1 MNSSYLLQSTIPVVD
16 LNDFYGTGKEKFVRD
31 LGHAMRSVGFVAVVN
46 SSIDKEQRNRVYE
59 LSQKFFSQEQP
70 AKLQLQKQEYSGER
84 GYVNIESPKESSV
97 HGFDT
102 KEFFH
107 IGQELSAESLK
118 NLGYPE
124 NVWPDDHEFKSTMTA
139 LYQNMIRLIPPIAEA
154 VSLALGA
161 SASFLNEKMTNGD
174 HLMRLIHYPKTLTGQ
189 WAAEHTDLNLL
200 TFLPPATNE
209 GLQVK
214 LQNGDWVPVNV
225 PDNAVIVNCGDMLQN
240 LTNGEF
246 RSAVHRVENVTGN
259 ERYSIVLF
267 SHTQNDTP
275 LDPLPACIER
285 TGSVQHYPNATRKEL
300 LEYYLVAL
308 GRASHEMK
316 SRVAGSGILDRIGKL
331 ENSHALKIRQ
341 KVLQQLNLIDEAIN

>member
-1 MNSSYLLQSTIPVVD
+1 MDSIQLLQSTIPVVD
-16 LNDFYGTGKEKFVRD
+16 LNDFYGPRKEKFVCD
-31 LGHAMRSVGFVAVVN
+31 FGQAMRSVGFVAVVN
-46 SSIDKEQRNRVYE
+46 SSIDKEQRNQVYE
-59 LSQKFFSQEQP
+59 LAKKFFSQEQST
-70 AKLQLQKQEYSGER
+70 KLQLQKQENSGER

-97 HGFDT
+97 TGFDT

-107 IGQELSAESLK
+107 IGHELSAESLK
-118 NLGYPE
+118 ELGYPE
-124 NVWPDDHEFKSTMTA
+124 NIWPEDLQFKSTMKD
-139 LYQNMIRLIPPIAEA
+139 LYQNLILLIPPIAEA
-154 VSLALGA
+154 ASLALGI

-267 SHTQNDTP
+267 GHTRNDISLAP
-275 LDPLPACIER
+275 FSSCIER
-285 TGSVQHYPNATRKEL
+285 TGGIQRYPDATRKEL

-308 GRASHEMK
+308 GRASNEMK
-316 SRVAGSGILDRIGKL
+316 ARVTSSGMIERIGKL
-331 ENSHALKIRQ
+331 DNPHALKIRQ
-341 KVLQQLNLIDEAIN
+341 KVIQQLI